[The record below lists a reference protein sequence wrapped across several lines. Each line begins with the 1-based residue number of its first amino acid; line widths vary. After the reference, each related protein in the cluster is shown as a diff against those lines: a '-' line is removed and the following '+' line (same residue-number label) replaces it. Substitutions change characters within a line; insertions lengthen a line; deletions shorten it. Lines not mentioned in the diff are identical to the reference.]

1 LFTEFPHFAKIGQV
15 VAGNWT
21 KFAVNGEVKHHPF
34 HSPIDNFYMTNSIS
48 RSSKTMADCTKAFV
62 HSNQPAEAAE

>member
-1 LFTEFPHFAKIGQV
+1 VTPAAWGKFGTVGQV
-15 VAGNWT
+15 RN
-21 KFAVNGEVKHHPF
+21 HPF

-62 HSNQPAEAAE
+62 HPTQTAEAAE